1 MNIFK
6 KSAFW
11 ISALF
16 AIICFVAIYPLS
28 ATQMAPYILMFVAI
42 SILGFATVLF
52 RILSRS
58 FTKQNATTLIWI
70 VSISALPHLL
80 FSLLNYGS
88 WICLGGAVV
97 IVIALLIKRK
107 KFI

>member
-1 MNIFK
+1 MNILK

-16 AIICFVAIYPLS
+16 AIVSFVAIYPLS
-28 ATQMAPYILMFVAI
+28 ATQMAPYILIFVAI
-42 SILGFATVLF
+42 SMLGSAAVLY

-58 FTKQNATTLIWI
+58 FTKQNATILIWI

-88 WICLGGAVV
+88 WICLGGAFV
-97 IVIALLIKRK
+97 IVTGLLINRK
-107 KFI
+107 KFS

>member
-1 MNIFK
+1 MHISK
-6 KSAFW
+6 KSAFG

-28 ATQMAPYILMFVAI
+28 ANQMAQYILIFVAI
-42 SILGFATVLF
+42 SILGFSTVLF
-52 RILSRS
+52 RILTKS
-58 FTKQNATTLIWI
+58 FTKQNTTILIWI
-70 VSISALPHLL
+70 VFISALPHLL

-88 WICLGGAVV
+88 WICLGGALV
-97 IVIALLIKRK
+97 IVTALLISRK